1 MYKTSLIEFYF
12 NNGLKKIKNKNIN
25 SKPGLIFL
33 RVLYEHLSSVKYHY
47 KVTHTY
53 TGNM

>member
-12 NNGLKKIKNKNIN
+12 NNGLKKIKKKKIN

-33 RVLYEHLSSVKYHY
+33 KGLYENLSSVKYRY